1 MFVHVLGLAVFAQ
14 GTSEFM
20 LSGLVP
26 GIARDLSV
34 SVAAAASLTSAYA
47 IGMVA
52 GAPLM
57 AAWSARWPRRGAL
70 AGFLAAFVVVHVV
83 GAVTPNFAVLF
94 ATRIVAAVVNAGF
107 LAVAM
112 SVATSLVAP
121 GKQARATAVLL
132 SGVTLACVAGV
143 PAGALLGER
152 AGWRAAFWA
161 VAALCLPALAL
172 VFRSAPADAAGRAE
186 VRVRREIGVLRA
198 RPVRSALAL
207 AAAVNGATFA
217 TFAYLAVIA
226 TDTARLPEA
235 AVPGLLAAFGA
246 GAFAGVTV
254 AGRQDDG
261 GQDDGGRDDRGK
273 GDRDKGDRD
282 KGERGKGER
291 GKGDGRPRRGLL
303 LASAA
308 LPVGWAALALAG
320 TAVVPLFVLATVQG
334 ALSFGVGSALVNRAL
349 RAASDAPALGGS
361 FATAALNVG
370 AFAGPLLAGAATAAT
385 GDQRTAAWVSAA
397 LAAAGTAPAAAAAR
411 RARLRRRPDTYA

>member
-1 MFVHVLGLAVFAQ
+1 MFIHVLGLAVFAQ

-34 SVAAAASLTSAYA
+34 PVAAAASLTSAYA
-47 IGMVA
+47 VGMVV

-57 AAWSARWPRRGAL
+57 AAWSARWPRRRAL
-70 AGFLAAFVVVHVV
+70 AGLLAAFVAVHVA
-83 GAVTPNFAVLF
+83 GAVTHDFAVLLG
-94 ATRIVAAVVNAGF
+94 TRIVAAVVNAGF

-112 SVATSLVAP
+112 SVAASLVTP
-121 GKQARATAVLL
+121 EKQARATAVLL

-172 VFRSAPADAAGRAE
+172 VFRSAPAEPAGRAR

-198 RPVRSALAL
+198 RPVRSAMAL
-207 AAAVNGATFA
+207 AALVNGATFA

-226 TDTARLPEA
+226 TDTARLPAA
-235 AVPGLLAAFGA
+235 AVPGLLAAFGV

-254 AGRQDDG
+254 AGRAGGGGDG
-261 GQDDGGRDDRGK
+261 D
-273 GDRDKGDRD
+273 
-282 KGERGKGER
+282 
-291 GKGDGRPRRGLL
+291 GDGRPRRGLV

-308 LPVGWAALALAG
+308 LPVGWVALALAG
-320 TAVVPLFVLATVQG
+320 AAAVPLFALATVQG
-334 ALSFGVGSALVNRAL
+334 ALSFGVGSAV
-349 RAASDAPALGGS
+349 
-361 FATAALNVG
+361 
-370 AFAGPLLAGAATAAT
+370 
-385 GDQRTAAWVSAA
+385 
-397 LAAAGTAPAAAAAR
+397 
-411 RARLRRRPDTYA
+411 

>member
-1 MFVHVLGLAVFAQ
+1 LPVFVHVLGLAVFAQ

-34 SVAAAASLTSAYA
+34 PVAAAASLTSAYA

-226 TDTARLPEA
+226 T
-235 AVPGLLAAFGA
+235 PGLLAAFGA

>member
-1 MFVHVLGLAVFAQ
+1 MPVFIHVLGLAVFAQ

-34 SVAAAASLTSAYA
+34 PVAAAASLTSAYA
-47 IGMVA
+47 VGMVV

-57 AAWSARWPRRGAL
+57 AAWSARWPRRRAL
-70 AGFLAAFVVVHVV
+70 AGLLAAFVAVHVA
-83 GAVTPNFAVLF
+83 GAVTHDFAVLLG
-94 ATRIVAAVVNAGF
+94 TRIVAAVVNAGF

-112 SVATSLVAP
+112 SVATSLVTP
-121 GKQARATAVLL
+121 EKQARATAVLL

-172 VFRSAPADAAGRAE
+172 VFRSAPAEPAGRAR

-198 RPVRSALAL
+198 RPVRSAMAL
-207 AAAVNGATFA
+207 AALVNGATFA

-226 TDTARLPEA
+226 TDTARLPAA
-235 AVPGLLAAFGA
+235 AVPGLLAAFGV

-254 AGRQDDG
+254 AGRAG
-261 GQDDGGRDDRGK
+261 GGGD
-273 GDRDKGDRD
+273 
-282 KGERGKGER
+282 
-291 GKGDGRPRRGLL
+291 GDGRPRRGLV

-308 LPVGWAALALAG
+308 LPVGWVALALAG
-320 TAVVPLFVLATVQG
+320 AAAVPLFALATVQG
-334 ALSFGVGSALVNRAL
+334 ALSFGVGSAVVNRVL
-349 RAASDAPALGGS
+349 RVASDAPALGGS
-361 FATAALNVG
+361 FATAALNAG
-370 AFAGPLLAGAATAAT
+370 AVAGPLLAGAATAAT
-385 GDQRTAAWVSAA
+385 GDQRTAAWISAA
-397 LAAAGTAPAAAAAR
+397 LAATGLALTATAR
-411 RARLRRRPDTYA
+411 RAESAGRPRA